1 MPSSGRPIRVS
12 NVPDVNFNLSVF
24 WTLVVV
30 IIGAPLLA
38 FVAFWGMVMVALML
52 GYDPEM

>member
-1 MPSSGRPIRVS
+1 M
-12 NVPDVNFNLSVF
+12 NFNLSVF

-30 IIGAPLLA
+30 NIGAPLLA